1 MEDAKY
7 TVLTQMV
14 HTTVTVTLVTM
25 LLLIT
30 DHVQVF

>member
-1 MEDAKY
+1 MEDVKH
-7 TVLTQMV
+7 TVLTQTV